1 MLRGHAI
8 ADVLPPSFQSTT
20 LIRQSSL
27 NSGIKGKELD
37 KDEKEYL
44 NKGWRYFPS
53 SSLSYNLKVRFAQLF
68 EARTKGGW
76 KYDEISP
83 YLQEF
88 AVRGGMNIEQ
98 MLLKYARPVSQVDA
112 NGDKVVVYTRR

>member
-1 MLRGHAI
+1 MKLNLRQI
-8 ADVLPPSFQSTT
+8 VILFFC
-20 LIRQSSL
+20 IVSSVIVSAQEVDL
-27 NSGIKGKELD
+27 FKLQEKE
-37 KDEKEYL
+37 EKEYL
-44 NKGWRYFPS
+44 NKGWRYLPS
-53 SSLSYNLKVRFAQLF
+53 ISLSYNLKVRFAQLF

-112 NGDKVVVYTRR
+112 NGDKVVVYTKR

>member
-1 MLRGHAI
+1 MLRGHAFTDI
-8 ADVLPPSFQSTT
+8 LPPSYQSNT

-27 NSGIKGKELD
+27 SSGIKSKEQE
-37 KDEKEYL
+37 KEEKEYL
-44 NKGWRYFPS
+44 NKGWRYLPS
-53 SSLSYNLKVRFAQLF
+53 ISLSYNLKVRFAQLF

-112 NGDKVVVYTRR
+112 NGDKVVVYTKR